1 MKRPQREDVI
11 SILAIGFGATL
22 SLGITAAFFEDGRDD
37 AEVRVEVR
45 SFQVPAPAPEP
56 TMMIPDGYRAV
67 TVHTEDLVAVGG
79 WMRPGSRVDVMGTPE
94 DAPADVEPTP
104 RVFLRNV
111 VVLGN
116 DRSISR
122 DANGQVVRETF
133 VTLLVPAADAETLS
147 MAAARGRLYFALWN
161 APPASLLSR

>member
-22 SLGITAAFFEDGRDD
+22 SFGITAAFFEEGRDD
-37 AEVRVEVR
+37 AAVRVVVR
-45 SFQVPAPAPEP
+45 SSPSRAPEP
-56 TMMIPDGYRAV
+56 AMVIPDGYRAV
-67 TVHTEDLVAVGG
+67 TVRTEDLVAVGG

-111 VVLGN
+111 RVLGN

-122 DANGQVVRETF
+122 DANGQVVQEAF
-133 VTLLVPAADAETLS
+133 VTLLVTAADAESLS